1 MIVNIKNGEIKFQI
15 LNSIRVRVPLRTK
28 RSRSQVYMYIYVIAF
43 TDTRNKGK
51 EVQVS
56 ERIDT
61 IEVKNTEGLTNKPS
75 GRTQNIIYDISGHQ
89 LHVPFSKDKIKIFC
103 KFSYIFINSS
113 LSKED

>member
-61 IEVKNTEGLTNKPS
+61 IEVKNTEGLTNKP
-75 GRTQNIIYDISGHQ
+75 
-89 LHVPFSKDKIKIFC
+89 
-103 KFSYIFINSS
+103 
-113 LSKED
+113 